1 MLNTSQT
8 YPKLTLNQLKEN
20 KRQKDFSLSAT
31 ANATHKCGGLKLFF
45 MEEDDIVEGEEVDEA
60 EISLH
65 AMIDVT
71 TQFWVLP
78 KLSFSLWNIKK
89 LKKKE
94 DWQLEKN
101 RLKKISNAWKTG
113 VLDKIRNSIVSY
125 YTQD

>member
-78 KLSFSLWNIKK
+78 KLSFSL
-89 LKKKE
+89 
-94 DWQLEKN
+94 
-101 RLKKISNAWKTG
+101 
-113 VLDKIRNSIVSY
+113 
-125 YTQD
+125 

>member
-60 EISLH
+60 KM
-65 AMIDVT
+65 AMK
-71 TQFWVLP
+71 QKFHSMP
-78 KLSFSLWNIKK
+78 
-89 LKKKE
+89 
-94 DWQLEKN
+94 
-101 RLKKISNAWKTG
+101 
-113 VLDKIRNSIVSY
+113 
-125 YTQD
+125 